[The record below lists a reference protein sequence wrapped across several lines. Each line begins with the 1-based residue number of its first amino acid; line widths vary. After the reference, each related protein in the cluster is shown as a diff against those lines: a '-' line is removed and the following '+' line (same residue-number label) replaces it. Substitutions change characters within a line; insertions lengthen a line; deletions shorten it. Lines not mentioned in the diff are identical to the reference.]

1 MHATQVLHN
10 YLGKMCQAI
19 HKTRLQATMIGV
31 RALMHGKTLS
41 VTGIGRAIQGSAFTK
56 HAIKRADRLIG
67 NPALHQD
74 RLHIYRALIQWLL
87 GRLHRPVILVDW
99 SELTDDRQF
108 HILRAS
114 TPVGGRALT
123 LYEEVHPGKKLN
135 TTPVQTGFLQSLNA
149 LLPASCQPIIVTDA
163 GFHTPWFNAVMQL
176 GWHFVG
182 RIGGQTMI
190 RPAGT
195 DDWYRVERVFDTAT
209 EKVRCL
215 GRVDLVRRNPL
226 RCSAYLLKRKPK
238 GRVKKT
244 RFGEKCQAKHSLKNA
259 DRERTP
265 WLIVTSLPGGER
277 INQQVI
283 QLYRSRM
290 QIEEAFRD
298 TKNHRWGYALDDSR
312 TTMAYRFENLLLI
325 GMMATWATWLIGK
338 IAQSKQWHWR
348 YQANTVK
355 TRNVLSLF
363 FLGGEI
369 VKRVT
374 TQFTRH
380 EYLHALK
387 SVRNDLRVTACFG

>member
-1 MHATQVLHN
+1 MHSTQLLHS
-10 YLGKMCQAI
+10 YLRKRCQAI
-19 HKTRLQATMIGV
+19 HTTRLQAMMIGV
-31 RALMHGKTLS
+31 RALMHGKVLS
-41 VTGIGRAIQGSAFTK
+41 VTGIGRAIQGTAFTK

-87 GRLHRPVILVDW
+87 GHLHRPVILVDW

-135 TTPVQTGFLQSLNA
+135 TTPVQTRFLKSLNA
-149 LLPASCQPIIVTDA
+149 LLPANCQPIIVTDA
-163 GFHTPWFNAVMQL
+163 GFHTPWFKVVMQL

-182 RIGGQTMI
+182 RVGGQTMI

-209 EKVRCL
+209 AKVRCL
-215 GRVDLVRRNPL
+215 GRVDLVRRDPL
-226 RCSAYLLKRKPK
+226 RCSAYILKRIPK

-290 QIEEAFRD
+290 QIEESFRD

-325 GMMATWATWLIGK
+325 GLMATWATWLIGK
-338 IAQSKQWHWR
+338 IAQSRQWHWR

-369 VKRVT
+369 IKHAT
-374 TQFTRH
+374 TQFTRN
-380 EYLHALK
+380 EYLHALM
-387 SVRNDLRVTACFG
+387 SVRNDLRETACFG

>member
-10 YLGKMCQAI
+10 HLRKRCQAI
-19 HKTRLQATMIGV
+19 HTARLQALMVGV
-31 RALMHGKTLS
+31 RALMHGKILS
-41 VTGIGRAIQGSAFTK
+41 VTGIGRAIQGTAFTK

-74 RLHIYRALIQWLL
+74 RLHIYRALIRWLL

-135 TTPVQTGFLQSLNA
+135 TTPVQTRFLQTLNA
-149 LLPASCQPIIVTDA
+149 LLPANCQPIIVTDA
-163 GFHTPWFNAVMQL
+163 GFHAPWFNAVMQL

-182 RIGGQTMI
+182 RVGGQTMI
-190 RPAGT
+190 RPAGS
-195 DDWYRVERVFDTAT
+195 DDWTRVERVFDTAT
-209 EKVRCL
+209 AKVRYL
-215 GRVDLVRRNPL
+215 GRVDLVRRTPL

-238 GRVKKT
+238 GRINKT
-244 RFGEKCQAKHSLKNA
+244 RFGVKCQAKHSLKNA

-277 INQQVI
+277 INQQLI

-298 TKNHRWGYALDDSR
+298 TKSHRWGYALSDSR

-325 GMMATWATWLIGK
+325 GMLATWATWLVGK
-338 IAQSKQWHWR
+338 LAQIKRWHRR

-355 TRNVLSLF
+355 TRNILSLF
-363 FLGGEI
+363 FLGGEVLKHATI
-369 VKRVT
+369 
-374 TQFTRH
+374 QFTER
-380 EYLHALK
+380 EYQLALK
-387 SVRNDLRVTACFG
+387 AVRNDLQVTACFG